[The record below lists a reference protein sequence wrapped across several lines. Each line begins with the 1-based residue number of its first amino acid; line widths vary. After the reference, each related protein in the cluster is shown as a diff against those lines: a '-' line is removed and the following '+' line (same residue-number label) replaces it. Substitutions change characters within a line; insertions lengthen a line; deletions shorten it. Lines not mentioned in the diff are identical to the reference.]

1 MVMKRNAM
9 RKNLRQSI
17 LNSFGRYVAI
27 VSIIALGAALFSGLL
42 MTKTDMVATGQDF
55 VDKQNMFDIRLVNS
69 YGWAQQ
75 QLDRAEKLEGIVD
88 AEGVVYQ
95 DYIVTCQDES
105 KVYRFYT
112 IPERI
117 NLLSLR
123 GGRMPE
129 KPDECVLDG
138 FKVRTPCWV
147 PPSGLPKATTRM
159 LWIASAIGNLPWWA
173 MWHLRCTWI

>member
-95 DYIVTCQDES
+95 DYIVT
-105 KVYRFYT
+105 
-112 IPERI
+112 
-117 NLLSLR
+117 
-123 GGRMPE
+123 
-129 KPDECVLDG
+129 
-138 FKVRTPCWV
+138 
-147 PPSGLPKATTRM
+147 
-159 LWIASAIGNLPWWA
+159 
-173 MWHLRCTWI
+173 